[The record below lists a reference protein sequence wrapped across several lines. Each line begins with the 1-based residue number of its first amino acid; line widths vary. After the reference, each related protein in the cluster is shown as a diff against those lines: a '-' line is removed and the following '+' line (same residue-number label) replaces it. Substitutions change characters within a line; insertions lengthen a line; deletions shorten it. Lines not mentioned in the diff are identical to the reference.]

1 MAISSVN
8 NTSTLDVIFNTTNA
22 SGVDKTPSDAEKQKS
37 DTDSST
43 VVTLSK
49 QGQQLSRTAGAA
61 PGQGG
66 DTPAKTEAPRPQ
78 PAVAAPTIGQSFSA
92 YA

>member
-8 NTSTLDVIFNTTNA
+8 NTSTLDVIFNTTNV
-22 SGVDKTPSDAEKQKS
+22 SSVDKTPSDEGKQTS
-37 DTDSST
+37 STDSST

-49 QGQQLSRTAGAA
+49 QGQQLSRTAGNA
-61 PGQGG
+61 PGQSG
-66 DTPAKTEAPRPQ
+66 DTSAKAEAPRPQ
-78 PAVAAPTIGQSFSA
+78 PAATPTIGQSFSA